1 MNYANLIQ
9 NITENIKTN
18 GSQAITAQVL
28 QDVLV
33 DMVGELGQ
41 SGALLGGVIDTSFV
55 PDPTNDAQVVYIAES
70 PGTYTNFNGL
80 VVGAGEVAFF
90 YFDGNAWAKSSV
102 DVLEVVN
109 SLNSTATD
117 KALSAAMG
125 KQLQDSLTQAVQ
137 DLTTAIGNKADRQ
150 TTEQALNTLQ
160 NQINDKADTTYVNS
174 QLATKA
180 DTASVNAA
188 LALKADTSAVNAAL
202 ATKADTSA
210 LAAKAD
216 KVVGAVAGNMAGLDA
231 DGNLVDSGI
240 NSSAVGDVAN
250 KIDRVADAVEGNVPA
265 FDSIGGIEDSGIPAD
280 NVAEQDGYYE
290 TMVVGGAENLIGSD
304 IVSSQFTRRKT
315 GGSADVGTGV
325 AILKTIKGNTLV
337 WNQLVTTWSN
347 TQTSL
352 SVTATF
358 STDGTIS
365 LSGTASGGTAT
376 FSVPGL
382 GNYSDFV
389 QGHKYLLRG
398 CPAGGANSTY
408 SIRYNNNGYGETGNG
423 AIVVAG
429 SGGSGYLN
437 RAPIIAIASGVDA
450 TGLVFKPMLID
461 LTQMFGAGNEPST
474 VAEFEALFPL
484 NYYAY
489 NTGSL
494 LNLTATG
501 LQTNGFNQLGLD
513 RTAETP
519 ADSGATTQRNFDEG
533 KYYIGLAYNNVVRSA
548 YVAEQSVT
556 SESVTVKNSGNN
568 NYYGLAFPFKCFPS
582 TAYYLH
588 IESITG
594 GTIAISYYDGEGNF
608 ISTAGTV
615 SNNSVIT
622 TVANA
627 RWMMVCLYPSS
638 NGGTGV
644 FTKPNINLSDV
655 NKNGTY
661 EPYWTET
668 KALPITTATSGGVA
682 IFSDGMKSAGMA
694 YDEMTAT
701 KATKRIGVVNLGSLA
716 WRNFEV
722 SSGVFVF
729 YTNASDI
736 KANGYINV
744 KCSKYATRQ
753 DVNYSGG
760 QWNLNDKEIGG
771 AYSNGAIFIKDSA
784 YYSYTTA
791 QFKTA
796 MNGIYAYFE
805 LPTHEEYTLDTP
817 FNTQYKVD
825 NDGTETI
832 LPENTS
838 TPTTSPIVADI
849 NYALNAIDTI
859 RNLPQNYISKA
870 SMDAILTAFKTAGV
884 ITNYTLTW
892 DATNQKYNCT
902 ITA

>member
-55 PDPTNDAQVVYIAES
+55 PDSTNDAQVVYIAES

-90 YFDGNAWAKSSV
+90 YFDGNAWVKSSV

-125 KQLQDSLTQAVQ
+125 KQLQDSLTQAVN

-160 NQINDKADTTYVNS
+160 NQINDKADTSYVNS

-216 KVVGAVAGNMAGLDA
+216 KVVGAVAGNMAELDA
-231 DGNLVDSGI
+231 DGNLV
-240 NSSAVGDVAN
+240 
-250 KIDRVADAVEGNVPA
+250 
-265 FDSIGGIEDSGIPAD
+265 DSGIPAD

-290 TMVVGGAENLIGSD
+290 TMVVGGAENLIGND

-315 GGSADVGTGV
+315 GGTADVGTGV

-337 WNQLVTTWSN
+337 WNQLFIRTLTAATTTPNEITYEILSN
-347 TQTSL
+347 QHIKLT
-352 SVTATF
+352 
-358 STDGTIS
+358 
-365 LSGTASGGTAT
+365 GTAT
-376 FSVPGL
+376 AL
-382 GNYSDFV
+382 NTDTIYSGDIIPLSEIRAR
-389 QGHKYLLRG
+389 QGHKVAIITTYTGTLPNNSYPRIYLGSGVYLF
-398 CPAGGANSTY
+398 
-408 SIRYNNNGYGETGNG
+408 TGLNQIYTVPTG
-423 AIVVAG
+423 TFAVAQLCMRVVAG
-429 SGGSGYLN
+429 TYNNDLALN
-437 RAPIIAIASGVDA
+437 FVD
-450 TGLVFKPMLID
+450 F
-461 LTQMFGAGNEPST
+461 TQKFGAGNEPAS
-474 VAEFEALFPL
+474 VADFVKDYPRGI
-484 NYYAY
+484 YAQD
-489 NTGSL
+489 NGSL

-501 LQTNGFNQLGLD
+501 LQTNGFNQWDEEWESGNFNSTTGANVPSTTTRRSKNYIPVFGGQAYYFYSEHLVGVSGNQFIVGAWD
-513 RTAETP
+513 AEK
-519 ADSGATTQRNFDEG
+519 N
-533 KYYIGLAYNNVVRSA
+533 YIGLLGQNWQNTVQTLPANCA
-548 YVAEQSVT
+548 YVRF
-556 SESVTVKNSGNN
+556 
-568 NYYGLAFPFKCFPS
+568 YGLNATFDK
-582 TAYYLH
+582 H
-588 IESITG
+588 I
-594 GTIAISYYDGEGNF
+594 
-608 ISTAGTV
+608 
-615 SNNSVIT
+615 
-622 TVANA
+622 
-627 RWMMVCLYPSS
+627 C
-638 NGGTGV
+638 
-644 FTKPNINLSDV
+644 INLSDV

-668 KALPITTATSGGVA
+668 KALPITTMTGKVNGEGESVVVA
-682 IFSDGMKSAGMA
+682 PDGMKKAGNVC
-694 YDEMTAT
+694 DETDGV
-701 KATKRIGVVNLGSLA
+701 KYWNRIGVVDLGTLTWTRLQYGSIYAFITELVPMKRVIPNPNLACSL
-716 WRNFEV
+716 
-722 SSGVFVF
+722 
-729 YTNASDI
+729 YTVYNSTTLSDLPD
-736 KANGYINV
+736 KTMVGNGYSSTTAALVI
-744 KCSKYATRQ
+744 R
-753 DVNYSGG
+753 
-760 QWNLNDKEIGG
+760 ND
-771 AYSNGAIFIKDSA
+771 
-784 YYSYTTA
+784 SYTTA
-791 QFKTA
+791 AAFKAA
-796 MNGIYAYFE
+796 MNGVLCYYE
-805 LPTHEEYTLDTP
+805 LATPIEYVNDTP
-817 FNTQYKVD
+817 LNLQYRVD

-892 DATNQKYNCT
+892 DATNQKYNCS
-902 ITA
+902 ITV

>member
-18 GSQAITAQVL
+18 GSQAITSQVL

-55 PDPTNDAQVVYIAES
+55 PDSTNDAQVVYIAES

-109 SLNSTATD
+109 DLTSTATD

-125 KQLQDSLTQAVQ
+125 KQLQDSLTQAVN

-160 NQINDKADTTYVNS
+160 SQINDKADTTYVNS

-180 DTASVNAA
+180 DTVSVNAA

-210 LAAKAD
+210 LATKAD

-231 DGNLVDSGI
+231 SGNLVDSGVPA
-240 NSSAVGDVAN
+240 SAVGDVSD
-250 KIDRVADAVEGNVPA
+250 KIDKVHDAEVGNVPMFKA
-265 FDSIGGIEDSGIPAD
+265 DGGIEDSGIPAD

-304 IVSSQFTRRKT
+304 IVTSQFIRRKT
-315 GGSADVGTGV
+315 GGSTDVGTGV

-337 WNQLVTTWSN
+337 WNQQVQNGDFSNGDTGWYSTRGSISAANGICTVTCHTVGTVFLYRLATEGVFKDNVSH
-347 TQTSL
+347 TYL
-352 SVTATF
+352 FAARVKPSVTHNMGFANKNSIFTTTSCTGGQWSVI
-358 STDGTIS
+358 STIK
-365 LSGTASGGTAT
+365 A
-376 FSVPGL
+376 
-382 GNYSDFV
+382 NYRPTTNDERAACVVGQNFA
-389 QGHKYLLRG
+389 L
-398 CPAGGANSTY
+398 NETY
-408 SIRYNNNGYGETGNG
+408 DVDWF
-423 AIVVAG
+423 IV
-429 SGGSGYLN
+429 
-437 RAPIIAIASGVDA
+437 
-450 TGLVFKPMLID
+450 ID
-461 LTQMFGAGNEPST
+461 LTQMGLDSLS

-489 NTGSL
+489 NAGSL

-501 LQTNGFNQLGLD
+501 LQTNGFNQWNEEWEEGIYNGSTGQKESATGNI
-513 RTAETP
+513 RSKNFITA
-519 ADSGATTQRNFDEG
+519 
-533 KYYIGLAYNNVVRSA
+533 
-548 YVAEQSVT
+548 
-556 SESVTVKNSGNN
+556 
-568 NYYGLAFPFKCFPS
+568 FPS
-582 TAYYLH
+582 TTYFFA
-588 IESITG
+588 EGTG
-594 GTIAISYYDGEGNF
+594 I
-608 ISTAGTV
+608 GTV
-615 SNNSVIT
+615 KVVCYDAGYNFLGMCYYSTVNNTFT
-622 TVANA
+622 TLANTRYINFNISIA
-627 RWMMVCLYPSS
+627 Y
-638 NGGTGV
+638 GGV
-644 FTKPNINLSDV
+644 YRNDICINFSDV

-661 EPYWTET
+661 EPYRTET
-668 KALPITTATSGGVA
+668 KALPITTMTGKVNGEGESVVMFPYGAGYCFTA
-682 IFSDGMKSAGMA
+682 PDGKR
-694 YDEMTAT
+694 DEIGAT
-701 KATKRIGVVNLGSLA
+701 KSVSNNLIVNLGDLE
-716 WRNFEV
+716 WTYV
-722 SSGVFVF
+722 SNSPTPYFAAPISGIYYNSGVRTIVAG
-729 YTNASDI
+729 YTQLSSFWSNA
-736 KANGYINV
+736 G
-744 KCSKYATRQ
+744 
-753 DVNYSGG
+753 
-760 QWNLNDKEIGG
+760 NDKCVATDSFGYRI
-771 AYSNGAIFIKDSA
+771 SNSA
-784 YYSYTTA
+784 YTDADT
-791 QFKTA
+791 FKAA
-796 MNGIYAYFE
+796 MNGVLAISQRNGTAV
-805 LPTHEEYTLDTP
+805 EYVNDIPL
-817 FNTQYKVD
+817 NLQYKVD

-838 TPTTSPIVADI
+838 TPTISPIVADI

-884 ITNYTLTW
+884 ITGYTLTW

-902 ITA
+902 ITP

>member
-55 PDPTNDAQVVYIAES
+55 PDSTNDAQVVYIAES

-125 KQLQDSLTQAVQ
+125 KQLQDSLTQAVN

-210 LAAKAD
+210 LATKAD

-250 KIDRVADAVEGNVPA
+250 KIDRVVGAEVGNVAA
-265 FDSIGGIEDSGIPAD
+265 FDAIGGVEDSGVAAD
-280 NVAEQDGYYE
+280 NIAEQDGYYE

-315 GGSADVGTGV
+315 GGSTDVGTGV

-337 WNQLVTTWSN
+337 WNQLVDTGTT
-347 TQTSL
+347 
-352 SVTATF
+352 SVTIP
-358 STDGTIS
+358 S
-365 LSGTASGGTAT
+365 
-376 FSVPGL
+376 
-382 GNYSDFV
+382 
-389 QGHKYLLRG
+389 GHKY
-398 CPAGGANSTY
+398 Y
-408 SIRYNNNGYGETGNG
+408 SIINGVRSLGTSTG
-423 AIVVAG
+423 A
-429 SGGSGYLN
+429 
-437 RAPIIAIASGVDA
+437 AIAV
-450 TGLVFKPMLID
+450 TGGTDSVFD
-461 LTQMFGAGNEPST
+461 LTQMFGAGNEPAT
-474 VAEFEALFPL
+474 AAEFEALFPL

-489 NTGSL
+489 DSGSL

-501 LQTNGFNQLGLD
+501 LQTNGFNRLNLN
-513 RTAETP
+513 RTAISQYW
-519 ADSGATTQRNFDEG
+519 AHGAAHPFSED
-533 KYYIGLAYNNVVRSA
+533 KYIVGFAASDYFNPGAITNY
-548 YVAEQSVT
+548 SV
-556 SESVTVKNSGNN
+556 NN
-568 NYYGLAFPFKCFPS
+568 NTIEVQTSTAGYGLGFPIKCFPS
-582 TAYYLH
+582 TSYYFGMDVW
-588 IESITG
+588 S
-594 GTIAISYYDGEGNF
+594 GTNHMVAFYDSDGIFISYATANS
-608 ISTAGTV
+608 STH
-615 SNNSVIT
+615 IFT
-622 TVANA
+622 TPANA
-627 RWMMVCLYPSS
+627 YWMVVCYVPTSVNTLV
-638 NGGTGV
+638 TR
-644 FTKPNINLSDV
+644 TQNIINISDTD
-655 NKNGTY
+655 KNGTY

-668 KALPITTATSGGVA
+668 KVLPITTATSGGVA
-682 IFSDGMKSAGMA
+682 IFSDGMKSAGTA

-701 KATKRIGVVNLGSLA
+701 KATKRIGVVDLGGYSWGYTAPSGTYPYGFFSAAITDKKDGILNILCA
-716 WRNFEV
+716 KYEAKV
-722 SSGVFVF
+722 SWSIDKIIRGGGSNIVYVIDSSYTDAATFKAAMSGV
-729 YTNASDI
+729 YL
-736 KANGYINV
+736 Y
-744 KCSKYATRQ
+744 YELAT
-753 DVNYSGG
+753 
-760 QWNLNDKEIGG
+760 
-771 AYSNGAIFIKDSA
+771 
-784 YYSYTTA
+784 
-791 QFKTA
+791 
-796 MNGIYAYFE
+796 
-805 LPTHEEYTLDTP
+805 PTEYTLDTP
-817 FNTQYKVD
+817 FNTQYRVD
-825 NDGTETI
+825 NDGTETV